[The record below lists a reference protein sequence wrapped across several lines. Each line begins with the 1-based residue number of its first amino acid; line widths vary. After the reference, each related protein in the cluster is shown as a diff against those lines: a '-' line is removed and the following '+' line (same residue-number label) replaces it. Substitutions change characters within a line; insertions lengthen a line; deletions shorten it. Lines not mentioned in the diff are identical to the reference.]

1 MNEYTLKLDIFEGP
15 LALLLH
21 LIEKNQIDV
30 YDIPIAE
37 VTGQYIEYIS
47 QLEEFN
53 IDIASEFLVM
63 AATLL
68 QIKSRMLLPRPVQ
81 NNDTTED
88 EGDPRQ
94 ELVERLLEYRKYK
107 QLAAVMEE
115 LSRQRELFFTRKPQE
130 IPDKVFIRE
139 GNWNID
145 DLLIAFTGLWE
156 SMTDDYALIVREHF
170 SIQDKMQDIVYLLE
184 CNCGKLEFSRTLIRS
199 GSHSEVIASFIALL
213 ELIRMRRVIVSQE
226 KSFAPIIIRLRRD
239 MV

>member
-21 LIEKNQIDV
+21 LIEKNQIDI

-37 VTGQYIEYIS
+37 VTGQYIDYLG

-81 NNDTTED
+81 SDDTSEE

-130 IPDKVFIRE
+130 IPDKIFMRE
-139 GNWNID
+139 ENWDIN
-145 DLLIAFTGLWE
+145 DLLAAFTGLWE
-156 SMTDDYALIVREHF
+156 SMTDNCALIMREHF
-170 SIQDKMQDIVYLLE
+170 SIQDKMEDIVYLLE
-184 CNCGKLEFSRTLIRS
+184 RNCGKLEFARTFIRS
-199 GSHSEVIASFIALL
+199 GSHSEIIASFIALL
-213 ELIRMRRVIVSQE
+213 ELIRMKRVIVSQE
-226 KSFAPIIIRLRRD
+226 KSFAPIIIRLRGD
-239 MV
+239 MA